1 MAFLWPTANM
11 VQLLVWLQPSF
22 ARTHSAHFYML
33 ICFQWAVFKGRVN
46 VFLVRKGNTEKRKR
60 EDGAPGRCKCSSK
73 STWPSTLSSMIL
85 TFSTLN
91 SVKQISA
98 NNKGALW
105 GSSVLY
111 VSMISWVKRV
121 VTDCSCDLCVVMLYW
136 EFKVKLWSIGYT
148 TMFVWY
154 SAVHLRRGVVLGA
167 RRNVKQQQFLTCL
180 F

>member
-1 MAFLWPTANM
+1 MLWLFTSIRIKLFFGQADICVIKVNLQYTSMLFNLPKVQNPRDFDKVIIENTRQTYASHQFIWLQPTTCKNIAFLWPTANM

-46 VFLVRKGNTEKRKR
+46 VFLVRKGNREKRKR
-60 EDGAPGRCKCSSK
+60 EDGAPGRCKCSPK

-105 GSSVLY
+105 GSSVL
-111 VSMISWVKRV
+111 
-121 VTDCSCDLCVVMLYW
+121 
-136 EFKVKLWSIGYT
+136 
-148 TMFVWY
+148 
-154 SAVHLRRGVVLGA
+154 
-167 RRNVKQQQFLTCL
+167 
-180 F
+180 